1 MISKV
6 LFQNTFKDG
15 SDQSEYLSFSTVSDR
30 KLISSNVNNLKD
42 KHETTFKTSLS
53 SKIHSSQPYQ
63 QLNQDNRKKNN
74 LESTET
80 SDEENMIQTLFSKI
94 VPNKLKTGNSSISQP
109 TKTSTGTVSNQTLN
123 SLSGGVLSDDSV
135 GLEDTTGK
143 DLGNLETWSEVS
155 LTSNKTSPNNER
167 HKNEVWTE
175 VNLNDSSS
183 PSSDHFEIQV
193 RLLLFG

>member
-1 MISKV
+1 M
-6 LFQNTFKDG
+6 FQNTFKEG
-15 SDQSEYLSFSTVSDR
+15 SEESEYLSLSKVSDR
-30 KLISSNVNNLKD
+30 KLNRSNGNYLKD
-42 KHETTFKTSLS
+42 KNEATFKTSLS
-53 SKIHSSQPYQ
+53 SNIQSSQPYQ
-63 QLNQDNRKKNN
+63 QLNQDKRKKHH

-94 VPNKLKTGNSSISQP
+94 VPNKLKTGNPSISQP
-109 TKTSTGTVSNQTLN
+109 TKTSTGSGTVSNQ
-123 SLSGGVLSDDSV
+123 SGGVLSDNSV
-135 GLEDTTGK
+135 GLEDTSGK

-155 LTSNKTSPNNER
+155 LTSNKTSPDNER

-193 RLLLFG
+193 RQLLFF